1 MEKDATIIKL
11 LSKLELDVFFEEIR
25 LVDYWEADYCA
36 IGFEFKNKLMYVNTF
51 NYLAESNEKY
61 DYDLE
66 ITEHEESIT
75 IKEVRG
81 VSYQQLK
88 VAFLEFFG

>member
-1 MEKDATIIKL
+1 MQKDPTIINL
-11 LSKLELDVFFEEIR
+11 INR
-25 LVDYWEADYCA
+25 LKCEALFDKIHLADYWDGDYCA

-51 NYLAESNEKY
+51 NYLTESNEKY

-88 VAFLEFFG
+88 MGFLEFFG